1 MTARPNGRN
10 VVAVKPMRWD
20 APAAARSVRD
30 SAGDE
35 TALDL
40 TDVPAAVVCAT
51 CGQPDCSG
59 CDAALDEPTHG
70 SGVMAIIPWE
80 RPGQRALTRWWS
92 TAHLAT
98 LNHRSF
104 FAGLPDG
111 EWRSALT
118 FAALCEL
125 VAVSGLA
132 VTALLLALP
141 FMPWLPRLLLHDPLV
156 RRTML
161 GAIGWGIPVLALVMV
176 GLHVLYGLFTD
187 AAAHKEGSRRRGR
200 GLRFGLYSCAW
211 DVVTLPLGLLIVALT
226 DGFASAGKALPL
238 GLTAPGQAVRGYLAS
253 VHALSPDRVKAA
265 AHRAGR
271 WTAVALIVLLVA
283 AVLIGIA
290 TARR

>member
-1 MTARPNGRN
+1 
-10 VVAVKPMRWD
+10 MRWD
-20 APAAARSVRD
+20 SPAAQSVRD
-30 SAGDE
+30 GATDE

-59 CDAALDEPTHG
+59 CDASLDEPTQG

-80 RPGQRALTRWWS
+80 RPGGQRPLARWWS

-111 EWRSALT
+111 DWRTALS
-118 FAALCEL
+118 FAVVSEL
-125 VAVSGLA
+125 IAVTGLA

-141 FMPWLPRLLLHDPLV
+141 FMPWLPKLLLHDAVV

-161 GAIGWGIPVLALVMV
+161 EGLAWGIPVLALVMV

-187 AAAHKEGSRRRGR
+187 AAAQREGSRRRGR
-200 GLRFGLYSCAW
+200 GLRFGLYGCAW

-226 DGFASAGKALPL
+226 DGLGSASKALPL
-238 GLTAPGQAVRGYLAS
+238 GLTAPAQAVKSYLGS
-253 VHALSPDRVKAA
+253 VHGLSPDRARAA
-265 AHRAGR
+265 ARRAGR
-271 WTAVALIVLLVA
+271 WTGASLMVLLFA
-283 AVLIGIA
+283 AVVIA
-290 TARR
+290 IAAR